1 MSVEQF
7 RPKKALPPRAASEWT
22 TMDEVRLLTCQIA
35 ADLLAGR
42 VPALRVATTFWL
54 PQGEV
59 AVTNGPVRVL
69 ELRAA
74 GDGSYVH
81 TSGFAFGTGALG
93 VALLAGS
100 LMGNAAGNTRRRRQA
115 EQDARLA
122 FRHQFDASVFV
133 TTAGFVF
140 QDAQGVGR
148 WGHGD
153 INTMQ
158 MLGPSAVAMQGD
170 AIDRSVTWQLLTP
183 WAELIFV
190 AWALRQHPHHPQ
202 LVDGSWLMGEWL
214 HYARMHGR
222 DPRLVST
229 VLTPVAR

>member
-81 TSGFAFGTGALG
+81 TSGFAFGTGVLG
-93 VALLAGS
+93 VAVLAGS

-170 AIDRSVTWQLLTP
+170 AIDRSVTWQLSRLGLNLSSWP
-183 WAELIFV
+183 GRCGSILIIHSWWTV
-190 AWALRQHPHHPQ
+190 H
-202 LVDGSWLMGEWL
+202 GSWANGFTTRECMAVILGSSVQCS
-214 HYARMHGR
+214 HR
-222 DPRLVST
+222 
-229 VLTPVAR
+229 